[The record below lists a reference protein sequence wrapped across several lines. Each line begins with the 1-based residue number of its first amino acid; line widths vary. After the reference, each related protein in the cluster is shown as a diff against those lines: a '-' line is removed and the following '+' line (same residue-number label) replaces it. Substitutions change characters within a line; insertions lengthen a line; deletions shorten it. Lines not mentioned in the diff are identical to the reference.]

1 MVGGRKAEG
10 GRKEG
15 REGRGRERG
24 EGGVQN
30 KTNQGER
37 KLKESSCWER
47 QSSQQAGRQAG
58 DETNTRRFGHFT
70 KFRGGRGKEKVLPPS
85 LHSAR
90 LWREK
95 NQTSA
100 PHIGVV
106 SGNRQ
111 QLMKNK
117 YFDLVFYIYIYR

>member
-1 MVGGRKAEG
+1 MVVGGRKAEG

-47 QSSQQAGRQAG
+47 QSRQQAGRQAG
-58 DETNTRRFGHFT
+58 DETNTHDALDTSPSSGGGGGKKKSFLLHFT
-70 KFRGGRGKEKVLPPS
+70 APGSGEKKIRPVL
-85 LHSAR
+85 H
-90 LWREK
+90 
-95 NQTSA
+95 TSGWYQA
-100 PHIGVV
+100 TA
-106 SGNRQ
+106 SSS
-111 QLMKNK
+111 
-117 YFDLVFYIYIYR
+117 

>member
-47 QSSQQAGRQAG
+47 QSRQQAGRQAMKQTHDALDTSPSSG
-58 DETNTRRFGHFT
+58 GEGERKSPSSFT
-70 KFRGGRGKEKVLPPS
+70 SQRQALERKKSDQCSTHRGGIRQPPAA
-85 LHSAR
+85 H
-90 LWREK
+90 EE
-95 NQTSA
+95 
-100 PHIGVV
+100 
-106 SGNRQ
+106 
-111 QLMKNK
+111 
-117 YFDLVFYIYIYR
+117 

>member
-47 QSSQQAGRQAG
+47 QSRQQAGRQAG

-70 KFRGGRGKEKVLPPS
+70 KFRGGGGKKKSFLLHFTAPGSGEKKIRPA
-85 LHSAR
+85 LH
-90 LWREK
+90 
-95 NQTSA
+95 TSGWYQA
-100 PHIGVV
+100 TA
-106 SGNRQ
+106 SSS
-111 QLMKNK
+111 
-117 YFDLVFYIYIYR
+117 

>member
-1 MVGGRKAEG
+1 MVVGGRKAEG

-47 QSSQQAGRQAG
+47 QSSQQAGRQAMKQ
-58 DETNTRRFGHFT
+58 THTTLWTLHQVQ
-70 KFRGGRGKEKVLPPS
+70 GGRGKEKVLPPS

-117 YFDLVFYIYIYR
+117 YFDLVFFIYIYR

>member
-47 QSSQQAGRQAG
+47 QSRQQAGRQAG

-70 KFRGGRGKEKVLPPS
+70 KFRGGGGKKKSFLLHFTAPGSGEKKIRPVL
-85 LHSAR
+85 H
-90 LWREK
+90 
-95 NQTSA
+95 TSRWYQA
-100 PHIGVV
+100 TA
-106 SGNRQ
+106 SSS
-111 QLMKNK
+111 
-117 YFDLVFYIYIYR
+117 

>member
-47 QSSQQAGRQAG
+47 ERQSRQQAGRQAG
-58 DETNTRRFGHFT
+58 DETNTRDALDTSPSSGGEGERKSPSSFT
-70 KFRGGRGKEKVLPPS
+70 SQRQALERKKSDQCSTHRGGIRQPPAA
-85 LHSAR
+85 H
-90 LWREK
+90 EE
-95 NQTSA
+95 
-100 PHIGVV
+100 
-106 SGNRQ
+106 
-111 QLMKNK
+111 
-117 YFDLVFYIYIYR
+117 